1 MEMPAAFASAED
13 IKRVMRAVRHVE
25 RQFNSTQYD
34 GVPEVAGSDPGPPT
48 VFIQIIDAGY
58 EVEPGGFYTGRAKVL
73 NQVTSLLPATPK
85 PWVETDDAL
94 ALVFTM
100 DGSELEV
107 GDFVPCFVIGVYEEK
122 MVAVTL
128 TIPARDG
135 PCIDVLTNV
144 CEDVYGARTL
154 EYVTVCLPHG
164 STVSAPFCVA
174 ADDDC
179 CPTPVAEP
187 GWYCVAGVCAYYA
200 ERPTGGA
207 GPFDTEVACEATGCE
222 DAGEPI
228 TNSCCPA
235 DPIART
241 LYATFAGLGTVVLRY
256 NTDGWYDPLA
266 GTGAYPIP
274 ECGGTGPTDTAC
286 LQFMVKCTNLGLGSF
301 AWRGGFAAELT
312 PVSVQCDPFELVF
325 NFQVFATIGTS
336 PCQSTVYTVTVTE

>member
-25 RQFNSTQYD
+25 RQFNSPQFTETPQ
-34 GVPEVAGSDPGPPT
+34 VAGTDPGPPT
-48 VFIQIIDAGY
+48 VFVKILSPLPDDAD
-58 EVEPGGFYTGRAKVL
+58 GFYTAETYVFDHITT
-73 NQVTSLLPATPK
+73 VFDPK
-85 PWVETDDAL
+85 PWVLADDAL

-100 DGSELEV
+100 DGSALEED
-107 GDFVPCFVIGVYEEK
+107 DFVPATVVGVFEDK
-122 MVAVTL
+122 MVAVVVT
-128 TIPARDG
+128 PPRRDG

-164 STVSAPFCVA
+164 STVSTPFCVA

-228 TNSCCPA
+228 SNSCCPSN
-235 DPIART
+235 PTART

-266 GTGAYPIP
+266 GTCAYPIP
-274 ECGGTGPTDTAC
+274 ECDGTGETDTAC
-286 LQFMVKCTNLGLGSF
+286 LQFMIKCSNLGLGSF

-325 NFQVFATIGTS
+325 NFQVFATIATS
-336 PCQSTVYTVTVTE
+336 PCQATVYTVTVTE